1 MLWRKISLALAT
13 LRLFDLAAAFS
24 NKAVFEAQFLN
35 VTEEL
40 KFADEKYG
48 GYEIIEHRVSHR
60 PLPEALRER
69 ESERGIYCNL
79 IYLA

>member
-40 KFADEKYG
+40 KFTDEKYG

-60 PLPEALRER
+60 LHLIDPLRPACRAS
-69 ESERGIYCNL
+69 SEIDIFQL
-79 IYLA
+79 

>member
-13 LRLFDLAAAFS
+13 LSLFDLAAAFS

-60 PLPEALRER
+60 FLKLCWRER
-69 ESERGIYCNL
+69 ERERGILLQFN
-79 IYLA
+79 